1 MAERIPVWLSVQHPS
16 RVRRNR
22 PRVAVGGPGVD
33 AGARPG
39 LGAGARPGMG
49 AGAGSPALGFAR
61 PGQRPDRAGLLGRIE
76 RDVLGEPAETLQEG
90 ARRSRPDSSRHRHA
104 GRPPRR
110 TAALLHSCTAACTP
124 SGIRPRSPSPP
135 GRTRA
140 APRSPALIRRRR
152 FPPTCSAGQSL
163 VAYDRIAP
171 DLAAEARSGH
181 GHRARSGHGHRARS
195 ERDRRLPR
203 SRHRPSQGPPHRRPP
218 PPPSRTHHTPVSWS
232 RGAPPT
238 RRAVRACPVPCP
250 VRVPRCRPVR
260 PARGRRAVGCGR
272 YSGAGAAG
280 GRS

>member
-16 RVRRNR
+16 RVRRDR
-22 PRVAVGGPGVD
+22 PRVAVGGPGV
-33 AGARPG
+33 
-39 LGAGARPGMG
+39 GAGARPGMG
-49 AGAGSPALGFAR
+49 AGARPGVDACAGSPALGFAR

-104 GRPPRR
+104 GRPPLR
-110 TAALLHSCTAACTP
+110 TAACTR

-135 GRTRA
+135 GRTRT
-140 APRSPALIRRRR
+140 APRSPVLIRRRR

-171 DLAAEARSGH
+171 GLAAEARSE
-181 GHRARSGHGHRARS
+181 HGHRARS

-203 SRHRPSQGPPHRRPP
+203 SPLRPTQSPPHRRPP
-218 PPPSRTHHTPVSWS
+218 PTPSRTHHTPVSWS

-238 RRAVRACPVPCP
+238 RRAVRACPVSRP

-272 YSGAGAAG
+272 CSGAGAAG